1 MGRPLIRNDNNGLVS
16 DYNSVPTYKSS
27 IQENQV
33 QNHSP
38 VDIVQHNSV
47 RSHHLSPGSATDT
60 QREVSLAICLPL
72 IIMEYSSNNDSK
84 GILESRPR
92 YISGLL

>member
-16 DYNSVPTYKSS
+16 DYNFAPTYKYS

-33 QNHSP
+33 QITVLWILS
-38 VDIVQHNSV
+38 SSR
-47 RSHHLSPGSATDT
+47 RSHHLSPGPATDT
-60 QREVSLAICLPL
+60 QREASLAICLPL

-92 YISGLL
+92 YLSGLL

>member
-16 DYNSVPTYKSS
+16 DYNFAPTYKYS
-27 IQENQV
+27 IQENEV
-33 QNHSP
+33 RNHSP
-38 VDIVQHNSV
+38 VDIVQHNSR
-47 RSHHLSPGSATDT
+47 RSHHLSPSPATDT
-60 QREVSLAICLPL
+60 QREASLAICLPL

-92 YISGLL
+92 YLSGLL